1 MTGQAY
7 RDRIIISNDTRFL
20 SLMRDFTARMIR
32 ASEVSRVEESKIILA
47 VDEAV
52 TNIIEHGY
60 ESQKDGTIEM
70 EIEADLER
78 FKVTIRDS
86 GKEFD
91 PSSIKDPDMY
101 DHVKKG
107 KKKGLGI
114 FLMRQIMDEVK
125 YVFKEGVQNE
135 LILIKHLKKKEGA
148 GAGAAPPGSPS
159 ASPTAPP
166 AAPPKS

>member
-1 MTGQAY
+1 MAGEIY

-20 SLMRDFTARMIR
+20 SLARDFVQRMIR
-32 ASEVSRVEESKIILA
+32 ASELSHVEESKIILA
-47 VDEAV
+47 VDEAI

-70 EIEADLER
+70 EIEADHDH
-78 FKVTIRDS
+78 FKVIIRDS

-91 PSSIKDPDMY
+91 PNSIKDPDMF

-107 KKKGLGI
+107 KKKGLGV

-135 LILIKHLKKKEGA
+135 LILVKNLKKKPDEK
-148 GAGAAPPGSPS
+148 
-159 ASPTAPP
+159 APP
-166 AAPPKS
+166 A

>member
-1 MTGQAY
+1 MSGEVY

-20 SLMRDFTARMIR
+20 SLAREFIARMIR
-32 ASEVSRVEESKIILA
+32 VSEINKVDESKIILA

-70 EIEADLER
+70 EIEAAPDIFR
-78 FKVTIRDS
+78 VVIRDS

-91 PSSIKDPDMY
+91 PNSIKDPDMT

-135 LILIKHLKKKEGA
+135 LILVKHLKKPG
-148 GAGAAPPGSPS
+148 GAAPG
-159 ASPTAPP
+159 
-166 AAPPKS
+166 PKV

>member
-1 MTGQAY
+1 MAGDVY

-20 SLMRDFTARMIR
+20 SLAREFTQRMIR
-32 ASEVSRVEESKIILA
+32 ASTLSRTEESKIILA

-60 ESQKDGTIEM
+60 ENQKDGTIEM
-70 EIEADLER
+70 EIEAGQDQFR
-78 FKVTIRDS
+78 VIIRDS

-91 PSSIKDPDMY
+91 PSSIKDPDMD

-135 LILIKHLKKKEGA
+135 LILVKNLKKKPEEKA
-148 GAGAAPPGSPS
+148 PS
-159 ASPTAPP
+159 A
-166 AAPPKS
+166 